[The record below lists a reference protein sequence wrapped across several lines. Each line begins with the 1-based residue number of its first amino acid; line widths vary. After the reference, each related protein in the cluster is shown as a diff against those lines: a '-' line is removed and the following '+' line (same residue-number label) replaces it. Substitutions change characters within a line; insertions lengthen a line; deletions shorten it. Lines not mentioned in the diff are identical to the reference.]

1 MGTVQH
7 ERTAGETA
15 GPGSSSA
22 GDRAGDGGAGSSG
35 REPILRV
42 TGAGKKYRRGW
53 ALRHCSFDLQPGS
66 ITALVG
72 PNGAGKS
79 TLLAAAAGLLRL
91 TEGEIAVQGEVVRSA
106 PAHPDLGY
114 LAQDKPLYRQYSVAD
129 MLEIGR
135 HLNVRWDSALAH
147 RLCEDAAL
155 PPNAKVRTLSGGQRT
170 RLALALVLA
179 RRPSLVLLD
188 EPLADLDPLAR
199 REVQQTLL
207 AETVDTGLTVLLS
220 SHIVSE
226 IEDAC
231 DHLVLLT
238 GGAVTLQ
245 GSIEDTVDRHLLLTG
260 PGDDDAGLGLLP
272 SADIVE
278 IRRTPRQITVL
289 IDGQP
294 THVPQG
300 WTADRPTLEEVV
312 IAHLRHERSGV
323 VA

>member
-1 MGTVQH
+1 MSTMHHEADEGTV
-7 ERTAGETA
+7 A
-15 GPGSSSA
+15 GPG
-22 GDRAGDGGAGSSG
+22 GSGSG
-35 REPILRV
+35 EPILRV
-42 TGAGKKYRRGW
+42 TDAGRKYRRGW
-53 ALRHCSFDLQPGS
+53 ALRHCSFALQPGS

-79 TLLAAAAGLLRL
+79 TVLAAAAGLLRL
-91 TEGEIAVQGEVVRSA
+91 TEGEIAVAGQVVRSL

-129 MLEIGR
+129 TLEIGR
-135 HLNVRWDSALAH
+135 HLNARWDSALAH
-147 RLCEDAAL
+147 RLCEDAGL
-155 PPNAKVRTLSGGQRT
+155 PPKARVRTLSGGQRT

-179 RRPSLVLLD
+179 RRPSIVLLD

-207 AETVDTGLTVLLS
+207 AETVDSGLTVLLS

-238 GGAVTLQ
+238 GGTVTLQ
-245 GSIEDTVDRHLLLTG
+245 GSIDDVVDRHLLLTG
-260 PGDDDAGLGLLP
+260 PGDDETGLGLLP

-278 IRRTPRQITVL
+278 LRRTPRQITVL
-289 IDGQP
+289 LDGQP

-300 WTADRPTLEEVV
+300 WSTDRPTLEEVV
-312 IAHLRHERSGV
+312 IGHLRDARSAV
-323 VA
+323 VR

>member
-1 MGTVQH
+1 MVAMHHDVVESGT
-7 ERTAGETA
+7 
-15 GPGSSSA
+15 PGS
-22 GDRAGDGGAGSSG
+22 DGRS
-35 REPILRV
+35 EPILRV
-42 TGAGKKYRRGW
+42 SRAGKRYRRGW
-53 ALRHCSFDLQPGS
+53 ALRDCSFDLQPGT

-79 TLLAAAAGLLRL
+79 TVLAAAAGLLRL
-91 TEGEIAVQGEVVRSA
+91 TEGEIAVRGTVVRSV

-129 MLEIGR
+129 MLKIGR
-135 HLNVRWDSALAH
+135 HLNARWDSALAR
-147 RLCEDAAL
+147 RLCEDAGL
-155 PPNAKVRTLSGGQRT
+155 PPKAKVRTLSGGQRT

-179 RRPSLVLLD
+179 RRPSLILLD

-199 REVQQTLL
+199 REVQQMLL
-207 AETVDTGLTVLLS
+207 AETVDSGLTVLLS

-245 GSIEDTVDRHLLLTG
+245 GSIEDAVERHLLLTG

-278 IRRTPRQITVL
+278 LRRSPRQISVL
-289 IDGQP
+289 LDGQP
-294 THVPQG
+294 RHVPQG
-300 WTADRPTLEEVV
+300 WTTDRPTLEEVV
-312 IAHLRHERSGV
+312 IGHLRDARPG
-323 VA
+323 ADR